1 MSDDNTQDG
10 AEPSPA
16 STGSQRDT
24 FEAAVLNWISEATSL
39 IQWRSDGGRR
49 IMTDACERCWAAA
62 KPDGDITYPVALTD
76 EEMAAVKHFAKEFK
90 GKNAAIL
97 RGLLERLG

>member
-1 MSDDNTQDG
+1 MKQDDGGSAPTL
-10 AEPSPA
+10 
-16 STGSQRDT
+16 GSQRDT
-24 FEAAVLNWISEATSL
+24 FEAAVMNWISEATSL
-39 IQWRSDGGRR
+39 IQWRSDGGRK
-49 IMTDACERCWAAA
+49 IMADACGRCWGAA

-76 EEMAAVKHFAKEFK
+76 DELAAVKHFAKEFK